1 MKTID
6 QLDLDGKRVF
16 IRVDFNVP
24 LDDAG
29 NVTDDTRIMAALP
42 TIRTALTAG
51 AAVILASHL
60 GRPQGERRPEMS
72 LAPVAER
79 LRKVLG
85 DIVIM
90 ATDCVGEEVEEAAL
104 RLVPGKILLLENL
117 RFHKGETDNDADF
130 SRRLASLADV
140 YVNDAFGTAHRAHA
154 STEGITKFIQEAAA
168 GLLMKKEL
176 AYLDETLA
184 DPVRPFVIILGGAKV
199 SDKVGVIRNLMDR
212 AGALLIG
219 GGMAN
224 TFLVAGGFQVGASK
238 VEKEAVEAAKGIL
251 EEATSRDI
259 RILLPEDLVVASS
272 FSEEADIRVV
282 AKESVPNG
290 WMALDIGP
298 ATVKL
303 FKDEIDKAGTIL
315 WNGPMGVFE
324 MKPFAAG
331 TMEIAKAVAQAKATS
346 IVGGGDSV
354 AAVKRSG
361 MAEWINHISTG
372 GGAALEFL
380 EGKALPGVEALRKKG
395 D

>member
-238 VEKEAVEAAKGIL
+238 VEKEAVEEAKGIL

>member
-176 AYLDETLA
+176 AYLDETGA

-238 VEKEAVEAAKGIL
+238 VEKEAVEEAKGIL